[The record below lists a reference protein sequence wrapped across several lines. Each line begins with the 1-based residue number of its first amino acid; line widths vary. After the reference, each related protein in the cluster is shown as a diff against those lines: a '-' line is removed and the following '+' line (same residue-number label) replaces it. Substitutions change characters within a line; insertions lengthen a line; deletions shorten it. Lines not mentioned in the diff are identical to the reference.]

1 MQYAIAT
8 VVVLVCCIYSSWT
21 LMPAALR
28 RPLARLL
35 MRNRWLANRPAL
47 QRAAQPAGSGCA
59 GCENNS
65 APAAS
70 SATRSGESVIRIV
83 RQKRN

>member
-1 MQYAIAT
+1 MQGAIVT
-8 VVVLVCCIYSSWT
+8 VVVLACCTYSSWT

-28 RPLARLL
+28 RRLASFL

-59 GCENNS
+59 GCEKNT
-65 APAAS
+65 APAVA

>member
-1 MQYAIAT
+1 MQGAIAT
-8 VVVLVCCIYSSWT
+8 VVVLACCVYSSWT

-28 RPLARLL
+28 RRLAIFL

-47 QRAAQPAGSGCA
+47 HRAAQPAGSGCA
-59 GCENNS
+59 GCEKNT
-65 APAAS
+65 APAAAA
-70 SATRSGESVIRIV
+70 ATRSGESVIRIV